1 MSGVGKNVITIGR
14 VKFDVFIHLLIDLEI
29 NILLN
34 KMFGNIV
41 NDISKQTYQIRGY
54 GKLSERGM
62 D

>member
-34 KMFGNIV
+34 KMAIL
-41 NDISKQTYQIRGY
+41 RY
-54 GKLSERGM
+54 GAGKRMGE
-62 D
+62 